1 MARFHTVFF
10 DLDGTM
16 ADSKPGI
23 LKCIRRALDKKGI
36 SYTESQL
43 DIMVGPPFRVSMREI
58 LGVTDAAV
66 IEDMIRLYRA
76 DYEVEGWR
84 DCSVYPGIEELLAR
98 LSENGVRLAVATSK
112 PLRFTVMML
121 DEMGL
126 SKYFDFV
133 GGAESDSS
141 RDSKIEVIRY
151 VMQNLGM
158 TSPEGTLMVGDRLYD
173 IDGARQAGM
182 KSAGALWGYGTAE
195 ELKAHGADYLFA
207 TPQELGDF
215 VLG

>member
-1 MARFHTVFF
+1 
-10 DLDGTM
+10 M

-58 LGVTDAAV
+58 LGVTDTAV

-98 LSENGVRLAVATSK
+98 LSENGVRLAVGYPRHAH
-112 PLRFTVMML
+112 LG
-121 DEMGL
+121 GL
-126 SKYFDFV
+126 AGGHFV
-133 GGAESDSS
+133 NLPRRVLGAGC
-141 RDSKIEVIRY
+141 RR
-151 VMQNLGM
+151 
-158 TSPEGTLMVGDRLYD
+158 
-173 IDGARQAGM
+173 GARCRQGEDY
-182 KSAGALWGYGTAE
+182 GAQRRCQSY
-195 ELKAHGADYLFA
+195 
-207 TPQELGDF
+207 
-215 VLG
+215 

>member
-1 MARFHTVFF
+1 MTITGAAIALPDIHCKRAIPSSSGKRMSLSTKANSSSERAVRAAATV
-10 DLDGTM
+10 
-16 ADSKPGI
+16 
-23 LKCIRRALDKKGI
+23 
-36 SYTESQL
+36 E
-43 DIMVGPPFRVSMREI
+43 
-58 LGVTDAAV
+58 
-66 IEDMIRLYRA
+66 
-76 DYEVEGWR
+76 
-84 DCSVYPGIEELLAR
+84 
-98 LSENGVRLAVATSK
+98 AVATSK

-182 KSAGALWGYGTAE
+182 QSAGALWGYGTAE

-215 VLG
+215 VLC